1 MQILLKLHPDK
12 ETLTQVNAARLVS
25 LMGGELDVED
35 EVDKKPEQE
44 KEPDKIL
51 EKKKMDFYLNS
62 LMILSQKKSR

>member
-1 MQILLKLHPDK
+1 
-12 ETLTQVNAARLVS
+12 
-25 LMGGELDVED
+25 MGGELDVED